1 MGFAG
6 FQPIWENPGVRE
18 RPYLKGKDGE
28 SVVKEDTRCVLA
40 SAHSHTHSASVHI
53 SRFLQYLFFSKDSHV
68 FHDWLCVII
77 LSYSH
82 Y

>member
-28 SVVKEDTRCVLA
+28 SVVKEDTQCVLLA
-40 SAHSHTHSASVHI
+40 SVHSHTHIVNLYT
-53 SRFLQYLFFSKDSHV
+53 FLDFFS
-68 FHDWLCVII
+68 I
-77 LSYSH
+77 YSSLKTAMFSMTGFV
-82 Y
+82 